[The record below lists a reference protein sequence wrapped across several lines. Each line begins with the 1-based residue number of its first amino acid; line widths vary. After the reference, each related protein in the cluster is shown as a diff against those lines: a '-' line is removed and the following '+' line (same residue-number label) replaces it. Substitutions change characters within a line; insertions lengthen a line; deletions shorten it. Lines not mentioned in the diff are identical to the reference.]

1 METSPSPISLQ
12 SAFPPRNSSG
22 RQQLHKTTN
31 IPLENQTTDVET
43 QKNAPHTDAD
53 RKIPDNPPKDDTNS
67 KESRKISQD
76 IFPQQSQLARFS
88 AMEKSI
94 MQEFEDVISDSLRN
108 KCMQGPPAEIVFKE
122 GVDVKPL
129 HINIARPLP
138 IHMKEE
144 ADKTLQKYI
153 DEQIIVAV
161 DHPTTWLSPA
171 FWVAKAD
178 KKSVRLVS
186 DFSHINKYI
195 QRNTHA
201 FAAATECIQAIPKGT
216 AYFCSCDC
224 LSGYFQIP
232 LSEKASELTTF
243 LLPNGKFKYL
253 RCPMGLSNSSDEF
266 LRRSDAALVNCKSFT
281 IKLVDDLLIH
291 AKDEKELMD
300 RIRKVLEALR
310 QAQITLSRKKLK
322 ISSRVKFGGMI
333 ISDAGVQPDPERI
346 AALVKLE
353 PPKNVKEV
361 RGWLGAIQQLNIY
374 HPHLALYLKSVQ
386 NLTKKGAVWDWNQD
400 CQKAYEEVNKLIQ
413 EHLHLKFYDCSKPAI
428 LMSDASFHGYGY
440 TLVQA
445 AKFDTKGNPV
455 KFDLIKAGSRTL
467 KPVETRYSVTE
478 IEATGLNW
486 ALGKCNYYLKG
497 AKNTQCW
504 VDHRPLV
511 SLRHKNLALMTSRL
525 SRIFEKLS
533 DYDFELKYVKGS
545 SHYLPDYL
553 SRKPSS
559 LPTKEDTVFCRAIN
573 AGSPDSTSGEGHDK
587 SFEHLLRLAKKDK
600 NYITIYNKIL
610 QRRLPSEEDSDEVR
624 SFLPVWSELSIS
636 GDLLLLGDKIVIP
649 EIGRRWILSAL
660 HAGHQGTARTL
671 ALGRVRYYWPSLS
684 RDIRTLC
691 QTCKHCIKYLPSQ
704 AKEPIKMTFA
714 ERPFEKLSADVF
726 TCKGKKYLIAVDRFS
741 SFPFCFPLT
750 RETSEAVISKFEQL
764 FMDLCFT
771 PESIRTDSGTCF
783 VGQKFQAFCKE
794 WGISHEPSSP
804 HFKQSNGHAES
815 NIKKVKKLLEIH
827 NGVYSKEFRHG
838 LNVLRSTPNVELSTR
853 NGFLGPSSVQLLYGR
868 QTKLPSLPCMESCYE
883 PISWNFASEYKKE
896 TARIRRQYYD
906 SNARSLKELKVG
918 QKVVVQDPINKRWIH
933 FGEILKVQDT
943 KRSYLVLTDFGKVW
957 DRNRRLIR
965 PVDISSA

>member
-31 IPLENQTTDVET
+31 IPLENQTTDDET
-43 QKNAPHTDAD
+43 QKNAPHTDTD

-310 QAQITLSRKKLK
+310 QAQITLSKKKFK

-353 PPKNVKEV
+353 PPRNVKEV

-573 AGSPDSTSGEGHDK
+573 AGSPDSTSEEGHDK

-660 HAGHQGTARTL
+660 HAGHQGAARTL

>member
-1 METSPSPISLQ
+1 MHN
-12 SAFPPRNSSG
+12 A
-22 RQQLHKTTN
+22 TN
-31 IPLENQTTDVET
+31 IPLENVENKKADIET
-43 QKNAPHTDAD
+43 LKNASPNKTD
-53 RKIPDNPPKDDTNS
+53 RKNPDIPPKDDKNS

-94 MQEFEDVISDSLRN
+94 MLEFEDVISDSLRN

-122 GVDVKPL
+122 GVEVRPL

-138 IHMKEE
+138 IHMKQE

-153 DEQIIVAV
+153 DEQIIVPV

-171 FWVAKAD
+171 FWVGKAD
-178 KKSVRLVS
+178 KKSVRLVT

-195 QRNTHA
+195 ERNTHA

-216 AYFCSCDC
+216 ALFCSCDC
-224 LSGYFQIP
+224 LSGYFQVP
-232 LSEKASELTTF
+232 LSEKASEMTTF

-253 RCPMGLSNSSDEF
+253 RAPMGLSNSSDEF
-266 LRRSDAALVNCKSFT
+266 LRRSDSALVNCRQFT
-281 IKLVDDLLIH
+281 VKLVDDLLIH
-291 AKDEKELMD
+291 ARNEKELME
-300 RIRKVLEALR
+300 RIKQVLEALR
-310 QAQITLSRKKLK
+310 VAQITLSKKKFK

-333 ISDAGVQPDPERI
+333 ISDLGVQPDPERI

-400 CQKAYEEVNKLIQ
+400 CEKAYQEVNKLIQ
-413 EHLHLKFYDCSKPAI
+413 EHLHLKFFDCSKPAI

-486 ALGKCNYYLKG
+486 SLGKCNYYLKG
-497 AKNTQCW
+497 AQNTQVW

-511 SLRHKNLALMTSRL
+511 SLRSKSLATMTSRL
-525 SRIFEKLS
+525 CRIFEKLA
-533 DYDFELKYVKGS
+533 DYDFDIKYVKGS

-559 LPTKEDTVFCRAIN
+559 LPTKEDAVFCRAIN
-573 AGSPDSTSGEGHDK
+573 AGSPDSTGEGGNDK
-587 SFEHLLRLAKKDK
+587 SFDHLLRLARKDK
-600 NYITIYNKIL
+600 NYITIHRKIL
-610 QRRLPSEEDSDEVR
+610 QRQLPSEEDSDEVR
-624 SFLPVWSELSIS
+624 SFLPIWSELSIS

-649 EIGRRWILSAL
+649 EIGRRWILTAL
-660 HAGHQGTARTL
+660 HSGHQGVARTL

-684 RDIRTLC
+684 KDIKNLC
-691 QTCKHCIKYLPSQ
+691 QSCTHCIKYLPSQ
-704 AKEPIKMTFA
+704 AKESAQMTFA
-714 ERPFEKLSADVF
+714 SRPFEKLSADVF

-741 SFPFCFPLT
+741 SFPFVFPLM
-750 RETSEAVISKFEQL
+750 RETSDAVIAKFEQL
-764 FMDLCFT
+764 FLDLCFT
-771 PESIRTDSGTCF
+771 PESIRSDSGLCF
-783 VGQKFQAFCKE
+783 VGQKFQAFCTE
-794 WGISHEPSSP
+794 WGVSHEPSSP
-804 HFKQSNGHAES
+804 HYKQSNGHAEA

-827 NGVYSKEFRHG
+827 QGVYSKEFRHG
-838 LNVLRSTPNVELSTR
+838 LNVLRSTPNIELSTR
-853 NGFLGPSSVQLLYGR
+853 NGGEGPSPTQLLYGR
-868 QTKLPSLPCMESCYE
+868 QNKLPSLPSMESCYQ
-883 PISWNFASEYKKE
+883 PISWKFASDFKRE

-906 SNARSLKELKVG
+906 NNARSLTELKVG
-918 QKVVVQDPINKRWIH
+918 QKVVLQDPINKRWLN

-943 KRSYLVLTDFGKVW
+943 KRSYLVLTDSGKVF

-965 PVDISSA
+965 PTS